1 MKSFKDFLLEYS
13 TIKKIFIE
21 DFYEIIREDYF
32 DVSDK
37 FLINSNTLQEWLH
50 ITSRQD
56 FHDTIK
62 RSYIKDKD
70 YIITKSNKKG
80 IGKNN
85 EKNYMLTPDCAK
97 MILQSTKSKKGIE
110 VRKYFIEIEKMLYKY
125 KDIIIKNL
133 NDEIDKLRE
142 NQKPKKEVKKSVL
155 YIFQALN
162 TELTLYKIGKT
173 KNIKNRL
180 KSYNSNLANDLKIV
194 REFETDNIDLVET
207 CIKTLMKHAQ
217 YRKYKEI
224 YEVNLEIIEKLM
236 KQCDSN
242 INLIKSIT
250 NKKLL
255 NDKLYM
261 YIPNNN
267 E

>member
-1 MKSFKDFLLEYS
+1 
-13 TIKKIFIE
+13 
-21 DFYEIIREDYF
+21 
-32 DVSDK
+32 
-37 FLINSNTLQEWLH
+37 
-50 ITSRQD
+50 
-56 FHDTIK
+56 
-62 RSYIKDKD
+62 
-70 YIITKSNKKG
+70 
-80 IGKNN
+80 
-85 EKNYMLTPDCAK
+85 
-97 MILQSTKSKKGIE
+97 
-110 VRKYFIEIEKMLYKY
+110 MLYKY

-194 REFETDNIDLVET
+194 REFETDNIDLVEK
-207 CIKTLMKHAQ
+207 CVKILMKHAQ

-250 NKKLL
+250 NKKLS
-255 NDKLYM
+255 NEKLYL